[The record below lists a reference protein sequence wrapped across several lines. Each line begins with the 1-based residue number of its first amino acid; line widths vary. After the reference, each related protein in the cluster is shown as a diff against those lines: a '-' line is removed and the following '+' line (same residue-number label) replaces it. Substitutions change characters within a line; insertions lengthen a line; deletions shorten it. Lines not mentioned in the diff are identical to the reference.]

1 MRYARYFGSQ
11 VVALVIALTM
21 AGCATHSV
29 QHVSTGYTDP
39 SQLHHWSA
47 QGRMG
52 ITGVPQGGSG
62 NFSWQQRDAVSD
74 VNLRGPLGMGAI
86 SITLDDTL
94 HITTANGVRYDADAA
109 LNELEV
115 RLGTSVPVKQLSFW
129 LRGIPANGK
138 YQWFNDDG
146 KKILQQDGWRIE
158 YADSIPMGALQLPK
172 KITATQGAVRIRTVI
187 EEWKLN

>member
-1 MRYARYFGSQ
+1 MRCARYFVRL
-11 VVALVIALTM
+11 VVALAIALII
-21 AGCATHSV
+21 AGCVTHSV
-29 QHVSTGYTDP
+29 QPVSTEYTDP

-74 VNLRGPLGMGAI
+74 VSLRGPLGMGAI

-94 HITTANGVRYDADAA
+94 HITTANGARYDADAA
-109 LNELEV
+109 PNELEA

-129 LRGIPANGK
+129 LRGIPASGK
-138 YQWFNDDG
+138 YQWFNDDD
-146 KKILQQDGWRIE
+146 KKVLQQDGWRIE
-158 YADSIPMGALQLPK
+158 YTDSIPMGALQLPK
-172 KITATQGAVRIRTVI
+172 KITATKGAVRIRAVI
-187 EEWKLN
+187 EEWNLE